1 MSAPRSG
8 IPWATAVL
16 PFSSFAGPAV
26 DVTAAFDDMDDIPV
40 ISFLFTIYLFTFLTF
55 FCPAGDFPLQGFC
68 LYCNFL
74 SEISVHEEFVILLF
88 VYLPHQCGPFFLS
101 L

>member
-40 ISFLFTIYLFTFLTF
+40 ISFLFTIYLFFSNVI
-55 FCPAGDFPLQGFC
+55 CPAGDAPLR
-68 LYCNFL
+68 
-74 SEISVHEEFVILLF
+74 VLF
-88 VYLPHQCGPFFLS
+88 VKKLYIGNTRA
-101 L
+101 